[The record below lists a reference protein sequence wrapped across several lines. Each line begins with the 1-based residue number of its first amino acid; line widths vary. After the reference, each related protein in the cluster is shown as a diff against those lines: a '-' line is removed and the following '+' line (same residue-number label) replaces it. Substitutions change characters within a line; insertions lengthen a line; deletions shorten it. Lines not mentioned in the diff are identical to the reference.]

1 MAKQSN
7 RPTATNYQDYLLDYS
22 GVDLSR
28 YRGQVEESPEAA
40 VARAYN
46 ERHPDRPIRPEEIGQ
61 GGVLSD
67 MGHAV
72 AAGLNELAALPFWG
86 AQQVADRLQWD
97 GVARLAGDAKA
108 YFQESAEAKRKGYS
122 ADMKLAQEKEFITYD
137 KEKGYGLGTAWSDP
151 RAVLG
156 SVGESLPGMAAGMG
170 AGAVVAKGLMGL
182 GLSRGLAWGIGSA
195 AGEGGVSGGQ
205 NSMGAYDAVMAMP
218 EESLRRSPEY
228 VELLRSLRDP
238 AEARETLA
246 HDVALLVGGQT
257 AAATGSLAAGPGAMF
272 GRMLGGETGKT
283 LARSVLKMGTA
294 ESAEEAL
301 QSGAE
306 EYLSQRQIQRADP
319 TIEPMAGV
327 PNAMVEGALAGG
339 LMGGGMGIPG
349 HYRGRAQAAAQP
361 PAPEADGQ
369 ETGQATTEGDGAMP
383 DGAPVAEAA
392 ADGDPDRIVPD
403 AGRMERGEHVDL
415 LREDGGPLPAMDRTA
430 EAGPAPREESAG
442 EASPPVEGADSL
454 SERSDALVL
463 PPVPGGLTEA
473 VPVPEAG
480 GMPQEP
486 GRALPLSA
494 QMRTTDA
501 AQGVPPAD
509 REGQAGAGQAVVP
522 ERPAPLGPPQ
532 DMRPGERP
540 AGMRPAMPEAA
551 TPAMP
556 EVLPNIL
563 PQSGPEVGPGA
574 AVPPQAET
582 GLPATAPVAT
592 PAPSAE
598 ARPGPDVS
606 QLGRGELLHL
616 LPEEQRAAARRMTT
630 PRIRELVRQAA
641 QQPLP
646 AGESRILSAEE
657 VHHAQENGSGR
668 RQSAAGPG
676 MGQGDGGTGIHAAA
690 EYAGRQGREGDGT
703 GAAGHAA
710 EGDGRGRTLIKIPQR
725 DDEPA
730 RFALMEADEVQ
741 ASHLPESSF
750 QRNPRY
756 GLENERRYHDEP
768 ASRQKVLENAARLD
782 PAFLLESVDAAHGA
796 PIVDRQGNVLGGNG
810 RAMSIRQAYEK
821 FPDRAE
827 AYRAALR
834 SQAERLGIDPQLVG
848 ALRRP
853 VLVRRLERDHSREVR
868 QQLVSA
874 LNDSFTDRKESRA
887 AGKSR
892 GARLSVRTLDALA
905 SGLREADSL
914 RQYFDTPASAAVVE
928 MLVSDGVLQRTERN
942 AFIGP
947 DGLLNPDGKRLV
959 EEALRGRV
967 AGSYEALAAMPG
979 QILAKIDAAIP
990 HLLIAENVGGA
1001 WDITRHLRDA
1011 IDLLA
1016 EYRAAGAQ
1024 DAELFLARTDMLR
1037 EGKAPSER
1045 YSQAAQQL
1053 FRMAIG
1059 MKKAEFVGAFAR
1071 YAAHAKASP
1080 EAGGMPGATLPQ
1092 AKAAETFLG
1101 ILPKRDKAADKA
1113 VERTADAPV
1122 HGGNDTGQDTQE
1134 AEHVEQHPGGD
1145 LERHS
1150 GDGNAQDRVGEE
1162 ALPADGAGDGAGGRE
1177 GGGRAGKELAAG
1189 GGEGLSGHAAP
1200 AAGTGGPAAVDAQT
1214 SGARRG
1220 PAGSEQSGGSRGHGG
1235 HGLDVRRDGEA
1246 ATAGAAA
1253 RSDDGVTEEDAHLR
1267 AIRRALPGLY
1277 PGQQEDV
1284 AFAERRFGAG
1294 QGVLFTNGTGTGKTG
1309 LGLGIIKR
1317 LVAAGRENIL
1327 IAVPADK
1334 IGTDWG
1340 QLGERLGVET
1350 SKLADTRDAG
1360 KGVTI
1365 TTHANM
1371 AQNDAL
1377 FSREWDLI
1385 VIDEAHKLS
1394 SGKNGDS
1401 TALLERLRGLAL
1413 HPRGVRVRAERTG
1426 RGVELM
1432 RELSRL
1438 RERRSAEKRL
1448 SREEEAREEELSRQ
1462 FREWQEEVA
1471 RTVAEARRGNRADL
1485 AHDGSGMPGV
1495 LLLSA
1500 TPFAYEK
1507 SVDYAEG
1514 LLFDYPQRERKG
1526 YNDPDGHGAFMMEH
1540 FGYRMRYGK
1549 LTQPEADVDSALMQ
1563 RQFNSWLKR
1572 QGALSSRNLDTPF
1585 DYDRRF
1591 VLTENAIGQKIDEG
1605 LAFLRDNRDRYEELH
1620 EHLNSAFDHLAR
1632 RYLLEAIKARDAVGL
1647 IREHRRLGRKV
1658 VVFHQFNKGGGF
1670 HPFDVG
1676 GISPA
1681 MGEKLHAQAR
1691 DFAAERPD
1699 LVDLPLKDLASPVE
1713 TLKQAFPDARVFSGL
1728 VSRKDREAAVREFQR
1743 DDGGAD
1749 IIIVQADAGEAGLS
1763 LHDTTG
1769 KHQRVLINLGLPT
1782 KPVTAIQQEGRI
1794 FRAGQKSNALF
1805 RYLNT
1810 GTNWERAAF
1819 AQTIAQRASA
1829 AENLAMGEEARG
1841 LKEAFI
1847 QAFEDSGP
1855 ADVGGE
1861 GEGTGG
1867 KARDRAL
1874 QTAVSEFDRAKSLY
1888 FAQQKKT
1895 ARTRSR
1901 EGEDYFATPEPLGQK
1916 MVEWARI
1923 EPGSDVLEPSAGHG
1937 AIARWFPESARRTVV
1952 EPSAELASRL
1962 MLATDARVRQHT
1974 FEKLDLVNKY
1984 DSIVMNPPFGTAG
1997 KTAMAHLEKAFRHLR
2012 AGGRLVAVVPDGPSM
2027 DKRLA
2032 AFLAP
2037 DEKAQL
2043 VPVLRRE
2050 IGLPAVTFTR
2060 AGTQVR
2066 CKVLVI
2072 DAARRGDLARRTP
2085 PAADAVSLEAGTV
2098 GELFD
2103 RLEDISAPARLGKEG
2118 RDETR
2123 PLASLGT
2130 PERRPDSTP
2139 VKVVEVEPGSVPEF
2153 KKARELAAWLKA
2165 YFAGR
2170 REETI
2175 LSTGK
2180 RVRFGN
2186 GNLEASLKRG
2196 REGAH
2201 NQAYA
2206 ALHDLVRQ
2214 AEYDSFEGR
2223 DARHPHLGGQEVYY
2237 SALRIGDKLYAVK
2250 MKFDIPSDKE
2260 SSYRKDILK
2269 EKDIEEL
2276 RYKDHSLRE
2285 MEIAPV
2291 LYREPA
2297 RNTTGFTQTTGAIDA
2312 VSLGVLRDAV
2322 KPTRLEEGAL
2332 SSVQAAG
2339 RHLPPPRDVFRSP
2352 GEEAIR
2358 KAVEALN
2365 QRAVHAADVR
2375 VVEDMRDLP
2384 AGLREAFAA
2393 QTGRVEGMYDPV
2405 TDTVWLV
2412 AGNLESVERAVEV
2425 WAHENLVHHGLR
2437 AVFTPQQR
2445 RVLLN
2450 QLWQATGGM
2459 GNDMV
2464 RTIARRYGKDPRGNE
2479 ADRLLVMEE
2488 VLARL
2493 AERRAR
2499 GLLTEQETGWWR
2511 KVVQA
2516 VLRAWKK
2523 LVQSV
2528 SGREGRMDAAR
2539 MERLLD
2545 ALQGHVMDGRS
2556 ARTAEMLEEDGP
2568 LASLPAVKR
2577 EKAHAAWEQ
2586 VRKDTEAWERQVE
2599 EVAAG
2604 RGDRFKALRVGATPD
2619 VLVRLGARQLPMQM
2633 EQRNLKKILSKHS
2646 IPLETLR
2653 DLPAQLASPLM
2664 VFKSATM
2671 ADAYVV
2677 LTEME
2682 RDGENLV
2689 AAVHFDV
2696 TAGRIH
2702 VNDVASI
2709 HDRSVDRDGK
2719 KIPGWVWIRNQI
2731 EKGNL
2736 RYYDTTR
2743 SPRWFRE
2750 RAGLQLS
2757 SVVNHGGYRGI
2768 RILTDKDVVKP
2779 VQPPLPSLAD
2789 KEKSLAWARTNR
2801 LQLPQV
2807 RRLPARLS
2815 VKKILDETDVVKPIA
2830 PEADGPLASLSEEV
2844 ASGVRVLRGI
2854 MGRGVSEDVADILA
2868 NREMGRLV
2876 PSQDMG
2882 LLERL
2887 FKLPHWVAKEHAGFA
2902 AVYERQLKRVEER
2915 SAALKQAL
2923 ETLPLLF
2930 DPDAGKRLRGKELEE
2945 LAALIWKWD
2954 GKPIPALKG
2963 VDKFLVREK
2972 LPNGRAL
2979 LRTNPAYR
2987 ERFREWLR
2995 DEPGAERVKQGFLQV
3010 RDALDE
3016 AFVRAYN
3023 RMAGMADL
3031 AETDLELYRTEFGS
3045 LHNYFPHQRRGRY
3058 YVAASRD
3065 GETVFRKHFD
3075 VPPGSSVREEWA
3087 RIVAAH
3093 RKEHPG
3099 AHWAP
3104 PREAEKLPDDI
3115 LGAPIDPQAMEQI
3128 IMAAARRLGGD
3139 AKQTAQVRETLLAG
3153 VADILKARGFGAHG
3167 IRRQHIPGFET
3178 EDIKGVLHAYLAG
3191 LNGWLTKMDAAA
3203 DFAQALGRIDAVK
3216 TPRLWEYASQYS
3228 KDMLRNSDRI
3238 DRITGN
3244 IKTVAFAWYLGGN
3257 IKTAV
3262 VNLTQNLIV
3271 GIPRLERYVTGG
3283 GGYWLKSAAD
3293 TIGLRYS
3300 GKGLR
3305 GARGLSPEEA
3315 DMLQELYGN
3324 NVITDAY
3331 MDEIRGQIASSPSLR
3346 LWERFVRLLGKPMS
3360 MVEVFNRASLALAA
3374 YRAARRGAFKAGAAA
3389 ELGLAPGRKMT
3400 HEQARDFAAMLVR
3413 DTHFEYGRGNQPEFL
3428 RSNTAG
3434 RLLSPLFTFRSFGAN
3449 ILNLWWLALRHEGR
3463 EGRAF
3468 VARSLAATVALG
3480 GLTAFPFYA
3489 TLSALCTAASGD
3501 DEDWTTKIRQAL
3513 PQDDLLRDVVC
3524 YGLPAVAGVNIGG
3537 SLRMETPFTEGMR
3550 RGGTFKEAMTESL
3563 GALLGIPYDL
3573 AVNKPSRALEAH
3585 RFGEDAKAVE
3595 ALVPTFM
3602 ANLMQAWRLA
3612 TEGQTTLR
3620 GRPLNRPGQPGARR
3634 LTPAEAVGKALG
3646 FQPTSSAKSFAAY
3659 AADKLR
3665 TQVRSDRIDIFV
3677 NQALDDLDS
3686 KGRPY
3691 MMRELRKRLT
3701 AWNAEME
3708 AAGRTD
3714 RKIQP
3719 KDVLRR
3725 VASRRRQNRPTPMQ
3739 REKGAAQLALWGV

>member
-1 MAKQSN
+1 
-7 RPTATNYQDYLLDYS
+7 
-22 GVDLSR
+22 
-28 YRGQVEESPEAA
+28 
-40 VARAYN
+40 
-46 ERHPDRPIRPEEIGQ
+46 
-61 GGVLSD
+61 
-67 MGHAV
+67 
-72 AAGLNELAALPFWG
+72 
-86 AQQVADRLQWD
+86 
-97 GVARLAGDAKA
+97 
-108 YFQESAEAKRKGYS
+108 
-122 ADMKLAQEKEFITYD
+122 
-137 KEKGYGLGTAWSDP
+137 
-151 RAVLG
+151 
-156 SVGESLPGMAAGMG
+156 
-170 AGAVVAKGLMGL
+170 
-182 GLSRGLAWGIGSA
+182 
-195 AGEGGVSGGQ
+195 
-205 NSMGAYDAVMAMP
+205 MP
-218 EESLRRSPEY
+218 E
-228 VELLRSLRDP
+228 
-238 AEARETLA
+238 
-246 HDVALLVGGQT
+246 
-257 AAATGSLAAGPGAMF
+257 
-272 GRMLGGETGKT
+272 
-283 LARSVLKMGTA
+283 
-294 ESAEEAL
+294 
-301 QSGAE
+301 
-306 EYLSQRQIQRADP
+306 
-319 TIEPMAGV
+319 
-327 PNAMVEGALAGG
+327 
-339 LMGGGMGIPG
+339 
-349 HYRGRAQAAAQP
+349 
-361 PAPEADGQ
+361 
-369 ETGQATTEGDGAMP
+369 
-383 DGAPVAEAA
+383 
-392 ADGDPDRIVPD
+392 
-403 AGRMERGEHVDL
+403 
-415 LREDGGPLPAMDRTA
+415 
-430 EAGPAPREESAG
+430 
-442 EASPPVEGADSL
+442 
-454 SERSDALVL
+454 
-463 PPVPGGLTEA
+463 
-473 VPVPEAG
+473 
-480 GMPQEP
+480 EP

-494 QMRTTDA
+494 RMRTTDA
-501 AQGVPPAD
+501 AQGVPPVD
-509 REGQAGAGQAVVP
+509 RAGQAGAGQAGTGQAVVP
-522 ERPAPLGPPQ
+522 ERPAPLVPPP
-532 DMRPGERP
+532 DMRPGELS
-540 AGMRPAMPEAA
+540 AGMRPSMPEDAA

-563 PQSGPEVGPGA
+563 PQAGPDAMPQSGLEVEPGT
-574 AVPPQAET
+574 AVPPQAEAE
-582 GLPATAPVAT
+582 LPATAPVAT

-598 ARPGPDVS
+598 AQPGPDVS
-606 QLGRGELLHL
+606 QLGRGELLRL

-641 QQPLP
+641 AEKAAAVTPEASPLAPQAVESAVPQGQAQAQPDDPFGQRSAERPETAFDSEQPIPLP
-646 AGESRILSAEE
+646 HVDGETSPKAGREAHLAQAAGAMNGLRTTAVHAHADERYLPSSDSGVSGKNVSAPTAEVNAAEAGAALSA
-657 VHHAQENGSGR
+657 AQPGPVGRHMADRSGEAR
-668 RQSAAGPG
+668 EGHDGLTRIVAHVPAGVIRKDEHRSA
-676 MGQGDGGTGIHAAA
+676 IAAA
-690 EYAGRQGREGDGT
+690 KDWLREHVSGPVQTRIGIVEVDANAVQDSLSHSIYQNKLDAVQAIVPVLEQGEYLGTLPDKDGKPIENHYFAGKVRIGERESIVFVRT
-703 GAAGHAA
+703 RKA
-710 EGDGRGRTLIKIPQR
+710 EGMPNRFYVHEVFTQEEIEKSEGIRGVTS
-725 DDEPA
+725 D
-730 RFALMEADEVQ
+730 ADR
-741 ASHLPESSF
+741 PFRNSSDF
-750 QRNPRY
+750 Y
-756 GLENERRYHDEP
+756 RR
-768 ASRQKVLENAARLD
+768 
-782 PAFLLESVDAAHGA
+782 
-796 PIVDRQGNVLGGNG
+796 I
-810 RAMSIRQAYEK
+810 
-821 FPDRAE
+821 
-827 AYRAALR
+827 
-834 SQAERLGIDPQLVG
+834 
-848 ALRRP
+848 
-853 VLVRRLERDHSREVR
+853 
-868 QQLVSA
+868 
-874 LNDSFTDRKESRA
+874 
-887 AGKSR
+887 
-892 GARLSVRTLDALA
+892 
-905 SGLREADSL
+905 
-914 RQYFDTPASAAVVE
+914 
-928 MLVSDGVLQRTERN
+928 
-942 AFIGP
+942 
-947 DGLLNPDGKRLV
+947 
-959 EEALRGRV
+959 
-967 AGSYEALAAMPG
+967 
-979 QILAKIDAAIP
+979 
-990 HLLIAENVGGA
+990 
-1001 WDITRHLRDA
+1001 
-1011 IDLLA
+1011 LA
-1016 EYRAAGAQ
+1016 EYLKVKLAGGKDMTAARKTSPA
-1024 DAELFLARTDMLR
+1024 DA
-1037 EGKAPSER
+1037 GHGP
-1045 YSQAAQQL
+1045 
-1053 FRMAIG
+1053 
-1059 MKKAEFVGAFAR
+1059 V
-1071 YAAHAKASP
+1071 P
-1080 EAGGMPGATLPQ
+1080 EARPDG
-1092 AKAAETFLG
+1092 
-1101 ILPKRDKAADKA
+1101 
-1113 VERTADAPV
+1113 
-1122 HGGNDTGQDTQE
+1122 
-1134 AEHVEQHPGGD
+1134 
-1145 LERHS
+1145 ERHL
-1150 GDGNAQDRVGEE
+1150 
-1162 ALPADGAGDGAGGRE
+1162 LPP
-1177 GGGRAGKELAAG
+1177 
-1189 GGEGLSGHAAP
+1189 HAE
-1200 AAGTGGPAAVDAQT
+1200 
-1214 SGARRG
+1214 S
-1220 PAGSEQSGGSRGHGG
+1220 
-1235 HGLDVRRDGEA
+1235 
-1246 ATAGAAA
+1246 
-1253 RSDDGVTEEDAHLR
+1253 
-1267 AIRRALPGLY
+1267 
-1277 PGQQEDV
+1277 
-1284 AFAERRFGAG
+1284 
-1294 QGVLFTNGTGTGKTG
+1294 
-1309 LGLGIIKR
+1309 
-1317 LVAAGRENIL
+1317 
-1327 IAVPADK
+1327 
-1334 IGTDWG
+1334 
-1340 QLGERLGVET
+1340 
-1350 SKLADTRDAG
+1350 AG
-1360 KGVTI
+1360 KGV
-1365 TTHANM
+1365 A
-1371 AQNDAL
+1371 
-1377 FSREWDLI
+1377 
-1385 VIDEAHKLS
+1385 VPAH
-1394 SGKNGDS
+1394 
-1401 TALLERLRGLAL
+1401 
-1413 HPRGVRVRAERTG
+1413 
-1426 RGVELM
+1426 
-1432 RELSRL
+1432 
-1438 RERRSAEKRL
+1438 
-1448 SREEEAREEELSRQ
+1448 
-1462 FREWQEEVA
+1462 EV
-1471 RTVAEARRGNRADL
+1471 
-1485 AHDGSGMPGV
+1485 
-1495 LLLSA
+1495 SA
-1500 TPFAYEK
+1500 T
-1507 SVDYAEG
+1507 
-1514 LLFDYPQRERKG
+1514 
-1526 YNDPDGHGAFMMEH
+1526 
-1540 FGYRMRYGK
+1540 
-1549 LTQPEADVDSALMQ
+1549 
-1563 RQFNSWLKR
+1563 
-1572 QGALSSRNLDTPF
+1572 
-1585 DYDRRF
+1585 
-1591 VLTENAIGQKIDEG
+1591 
-1605 LAFLRDNRDRYEELH
+1605 
-1620 EHLNSAFDHLAR
+1620 
-1632 RYLLEAIKARDAVGL
+1632 
-1647 IREHRRLGRKV
+1647 
-1658 VVFHQFNKGGGF
+1658 
-1670 HPFDVG
+1670 
-1676 GISPA
+1676 
-1681 MGEKLHAQAR
+1681 GEKAPSGQ
-1691 DFAAERPD
+1691 RP
-1699 LVDLPLKDLASPVE
+1699 
-1713 TLKQAFPDARVFSGL
+1713 
-1728 VSRKDREAAVREFQR
+1728 
-1743 DDGGAD
+1743 
-1749 IIIVQADAGEAGLS
+1749 
-1763 LHDTTG
+1763 
-1769 KHQRVLINLGLPT
+1769 
-1782 KPVTAIQQEGRI
+1782 GRT
-1794 FRAGQKSNALF
+1794 S
-1805 RYLNT
+1805 
-1810 GTNWERAAF
+1810 
-1819 AQTIAQRASA
+1819 
-1829 AENLAMGEEARG
+1829 
-1841 LKEAFI
+1841 
-1847 QAFEDSGP
+1847 
-1855 ADVGGE
+1855 GE
-1861 GEGTGG
+1861 GVPQDGYDD
-1867 KARDRAL
+1867 AYA
-1874 QTAVSEFDRAKSLY
+1874 A
-1888 FAQQKKT
+1888 
-1895 ARTRSR
+1895 R
-1901 EGEDYFATPEPLGQK
+1901 EGEAQNAAGPHEGRRRREGSLPEREIAPILYRG
-1916 MVEWARI
+1916 MV
-1923 EPGSDVLEPSAGHG
+1923 PKNGVPTQTTG
-1937 AIARWFPESARRTVV
+1937 AIDADSLGVLKDTVK
-1952 EPSAELASRL
+1952 PS
-1962 MLATDARVRQHT
+1962 Q
-1974 FEKLDLVNKY
+1974 
-1984 DSIVMNPPFGTAG
+1984 
-1997 KTAMAHLEKAFRHLR
+1997 LEE
-2012 AGGRLVAVVPDGPSM
+2012 D
-2027 DKRLA
+2027 
-2032 AFLAP
+2032 
-2037 DEKAQL
+2037 
-2043 VPVLRRE
+2043 RE
-2050 IGLPAVTFTR
+2050 
-2060 AGTQVR
+2060 
-2066 CKVLVI
+2066 
-2072 DAARRGDLARRTP
+2072 
-2085 PAADAVSLEAGTV
+2085 
-2098 GELFD
+2098 
-2103 RLEDISAPARLGKEG
+2103 
-2118 RDETR
+2118 ETR

-2196 REGAH
+2196 RESAH
-2201 NQAYA
+2201 NQAYG

-2214 AEYDSFEGR
+2214 AEYDSFEGS

-2250 MKFDIPSDKE
+2250 FKMDVPSEQEIKVRKAWRGE
-2260 SSYRKDILK
+2260 SAPED
-2269 EKDIEEL
+2269 L

-2285 MEIAPV
+2285 IEIAPV
-2291 LYREPA
+2291 LYRGVVPK
-2297 RNTTGFTQTTGAIDA
+2297 NGVPTQTTGAITSI
-2312 VSLGVLRDAV
+2312 SLGVLRDAV

-2339 RHLPPPRDVFRSP
+2339 RHLPPPREVFRSP
-2352 GEEAIR
+2352 GAEAIR

-2375 VVEDMRDLP
+2375 VAEDMRDLP

-2393 QTGRVEGMYDPV
+2393 QTGRVEGMYDPA

-2464 RTIARRYGKDPRGNE
+2464 RAIARRYGKDPRGNE

-2493 AERRAR
+2493 AERRAQ

-2568 LASLPAVKR
+2568 LASLPAAER

-2586 VRKDTEAWERQVE
+2586 VRKDTEAWERLVDAFVDATQTRKLLTVC
-2599 EVAAG
+2599 
-2604 RGDRFKALRVGATPD
+2604 RTPD
-2619 VLVRLGARQLPMQM
+2619 VLRKLGAPDLPMSM
-2633 EQRNLKKILSKHS
+2633 TARNLEKILSDKPDHQL
-2646 IPLETLR
+2646 PRELVKQ
-2653 DLPAQLASPLM
+2653 LPAALAEPVM
-2664 VFKSATM
+2664 VFESAT
-2671 ADAYVV
+2671 AAESFVV
-2677 LTEME
+2677 LTELKHEGCSVM
-2682 RDGENLV
+2682 V
-2689 AAVHFDV
+2689 AVHLDTERQRV
-2696 TAGRIH
+2696 R
-2702 VNDVASI
+2702 VNDIASAYRRGNEAWYI
-2709 HDRSVDRDGK
+2709 RQIEEGRLLYQDKKKSLVWARTNRLQLPQVRRLPARLSVK
-2719 KIPGWVWIRNQI
+2719 KILD
-2731 EKGNL
+2731 E
-2736 RYYDTTR
+2736 T
-2743 SPRWFRE
+2743 
-2750 RAGLQLS
+2750 
-2757 SVVNHGGYRGI
+2757 
-2768 RILTDKDVVKP
+2768 DVVKP

-2801 LQLPQV
+2801 LQLPRV

-2815 VKKILDETDVVKPIA
+2815 GNKILDETDVVKPIA

-2868 NREMGRLV
+2868 NKEMGRLV

-2954 GKPIPALKG
+2954 GKPIPALKD

-3058 YVAASRD
+3058 YVAAFRD

-3283 GGYWLKSAAD
+3283 GSYWLKSAAD

-3305 GARGLSPEEA
+3305 GARDLSPEEA

-3489 TLSALCTAASGD
+3489 TLSALCTAAAGD

-3513 PQDDLLRDVVC
+3513 PEDDLLRDVVC

-3573 AVNKPSRALEAH
+3573 AVNKPSKALEAH

-3620 GRPLNRPGQPGARR
+3620 GRPFNRPGQPGARR

-3646 FQPTSSAKSFAAY
+3646 FQPTSSAKSFEAY

-3708 AAGRTD
+3708 AAGRAD

>member
-1 MAKQSN
+1 
-7 RPTATNYQDYLLDYS
+7 
-22 GVDLSR
+22 
-28 YRGQVEESPEAA
+28 
-40 VARAYN
+40 
-46 ERHPDRPIRPEEIGQ
+46 
-61 GGVLSD
+61 
-67 MGHAV
+67 
-72 AAGLNELAALPFWG
+72 
-86 AQQVADRLQWD
+86 
-97 GVARLAGDAKA
+97 
-108 YFQESAEAKRKGYS
+108 
-122 ADMKLAQEKEFITYD
+122 
-137 KEKGYGLGTAWSDP
+137 
-151 RAVLG
+151 
-156 SVGESLPGMAAGMG
+156 
-170 AGAVVAKGLMGL
+170 
-182 GLSRGLAWGIGSA
+182 
-195 AGEGGVSGGQ
+195 
-205 NSMGAYDAVMAMP
+205 
-218 EESLRRSPEY
+218 
-228 VELLRSLRDP
+228 
-238 AEARETLA
+238 
-246 HDVALLVGGQT
+246 
-257 AAATGSLAAGPGAMF
+257 
-272 GRMLGGETGKT
+272 
-283 LARSVLKMGTA
+283 
-294 ESAEEAL
+294 
-301 QSGAE
+301 
-306 EYLSQRQIQRADP
+306 
-319 TIEPMAGV
+319 
-327 PNAMVEGALAGG
+327 
-339 LMGGGMGIPG
+339 
-349 HYRGRAQAAAQP
+349 
-361 PAPEADGQ
+361 
-369 ETGQATTEGDGAMP
+369 
-383 DGAPVAEAA
+383 
-392 ADGDPDRIVPD
+392 
-403 AGRMERGEHVDL
+403 
-415 LREDGGPLPAMDRTA
+415 
-430 EAGPAPREESAG
+430 
-442 EASPPVEGADSL
+442 
-454 SERSDALVL
+454 
-463 PPVPGGLTEA
+463 
-473 VPVPEAG
+473 
-480 GMPQEP
+480 
-486 GRALPLSA
+486 
-494 QMRTTDA
+494 
-501 AQGVPPAD
+501 
-509 REGQAGAGQAVVP
+509 
-522 ERPAPLGPPQ
+522 
-532 DMRPGERP
+532 
-540 AGMRPAMPEAA
+540 
-551 TPAMP
+551 
-556 EVLPNIL
+556 
-563 PQSGPEVGPGA
+563 
-574 AVPPQAET
+574 
-582 GLPATAPVAT
+582 
-592 PAPSAE
+592 
-598 ARPGPDVS
+598 
-606 QLGRGELLHL
+606 
-616 LPEEQRAAARRMTT
+616 
-630 PRIRELVRQAA
+630 
-641 QQPLP
+641 
-646 AGESRILSAEE
+646 
-657 VHHAQENGSGR
+657 
-668 RQSAAGPG
+668 
-676 MGQGDGGTGIHAAA
+676 
-690 EYAGRQGREGDGT
+690 
-703 GAAGHAA
+703 
-710 EGDGRGRTLIKIPQR
+710 
-725 DDEPA
+725 
-730 RFALMEADEVQ
+730 MEADEVQ
-741 ASHLPESSF
+741 ASHLPEFSF

-848 ALRRP
+848 TMRRP

-874 LNDSFTDRKESRA
+874 LNDGFTDRKESRA

-1101 ILPKRDKAADKA
+1101 ILPKRDKAAD
-1113 VERTADAPV
+1113 APV

-1150 GDGNAQDRVGEE
+1150 GDGNAQDSVGEE

-1246 ATAGAAA
+1246 ATAGTAA

-1267 AIRRALPGLY
+1267 AVRRALPGLY

-1284 AFAERRFGAG
+1284 AFAERRFHAG

-1317 LVAAGRENIL
+1317 LVAAGRKNIL

-1350 SKLADTRDAG
+1350 SKLVDTRDAG

-1394 SGKNGDS
+1394 SGKSGDS

-1432 RELSRL
+1432 RELALL

-1448 SREEEAREEELSRQ
+1448 SQKEEAREEELSRQ

-1471 RTVAEARRGNRADL
+1471 RSVAEARRGNRADL
-1485 AHDGSGMPGV
+1485 AHDGSGVPGV

-1514 LLFDYPQRERKG
+1514 FLFDYPQRERKG
-1526 YNDPDGHGAFMMEH
+1526 YNAPDGQGAFMMEH

-1549 LTQPEADVDSALMQ
+1549 LTQPEAEVDSALMQ

-1605 LAFLRDNRDRYEELH
+1605 LAFLRDNRDRYEELY

-1632 RYLLEAIKARDAVGL
+1632 RYLLEAIKAREAVGL

-1699 LVDLPLKDLASPVE
+1699 LVNLPLKDLASPVE

-1728 VSRKDREAAVREFQR
+1728 VSRKDREAAVRDFQR

-1794 FRAGQKSNALF
+1794 FRAGQKSNAIF

-1888 FAQQKKT
+1888 FSQQKKT

-1962 MLATDARVRQHT
+1962 MLATDAKVRQHT

-2032 AFLAP
+2032 AFFAP

-2098 GELFD
+2098 RELFD
-2103 RLEDISAPARLGKEG
+2103 RLEDISAPARLGKED

-2196 REGAH
+2196 RESAH
-2201 NQAYA
+2201 NQAYG

-2214 AEYDSFEGR
+2214 AEYDSFEGS

-2237 SALRIGDKLYAVK
+2237 AALRIGDKLYSVRFK
-2250 MKFDIPSDKE
+2250 MDVPSEQELTIRKKWQGE
-2260 SSYRKDILK
+2260 SDP
-2269 EKDIEEL
+2269 EDL
-2276 RYKDHSLRE
+2276 RYKDHALRE
-2285 MEIAPV
+2285 IEIAPI
-2291 LYREPA
+2291 LYRGMVPK
-2297 RNTTGFTQTTGAIDA
+2297 NGVPTQATGAITSI
-2312 VSLGVLRDAV
+2312 SLGVLRDAV
-2322 KPTRLEEGAL
+2322 KPTRLEEGVL

-2339 RHLPPPRDVFRSP
+2339 GHLPPPREVFRSP
-2352 GEEAIR
+2352 GAEAIR

-2393 QTGRVEGMYDPV
+2393 QTGRVEGMYDPA

-2459 GNDMV
+2459 GNDMA
-2464 RTIARRYGKDPRGNE
+2464 RAIARRYGKDPRGNE

-2493 AERRAR
+2493 AERRAQ

-2556 ARTAEMLEEDGP
+2556 ARTTEMLEEDGP
-2568 LASLPAVKR
+2568 LASLPAAER

-2586 VRKDTEAWERQVE
+2586 VRKDTEAWERQVDAFQPE
-2599 EVAAG
+2599 NQPRG
-2604 RGDRFKALRVGATPD
+2604 RQPKLMTVCNTPD
-2619 VLVRLGARQLPMQM
+2619 VLQKLGAPDLPMTMSADNLAKVLSDKQDHQLPRELVKQ
-2633 EQRNLKKILSKHS
+2633 
-2646 IPLETLR
+2646 
-2653 DLPAQLASPLM
+2653 LPAALAEPVM
-2664 VFKSATM
+2664 VFESAT
-2671 ADAYVV
+2671 AAESFVV
-2677 LTEME
+2677 LTELKHEGRSVM
-2682 RDGENLV
+2682 V
-2689 AAVHFDV
+2689 AVHLD
-2696 TAGRIH
+2696 TERQNIR
-2702 VNDVASI
+2702 VNDIASAYRRGNEAWYI
-2709 HDRSVDRDGK
+2709 RQMEEGRLLYQDK
-2719 KIPGWVWIRNQI
+2719 K
-2731 EKGNL
+2731 
-2736 RYYDTTR
+2736 
-2743 SPRWFRE
+2743 
-2750 RAGLQLS
+2750 
-2757 SVVNHGGYRGI
+2757 
-2768 RILTDKDVVKP
+2768 
-2779 VQPPLPSLAD
+2779 
-2789 KEKSLAWARTNR
+2789 KSLAWARTNR
-2801 LQLPQV
+2801 LQLPRV
-2807 RRLPARLS
+2807 RKLPARLS
-2815 VKKILDETDVVKPIA
+2815 ENKILDETDVVKPIA

-2868 NREMGRLV
+2868 NKEMGRLV

-2887 FKLPHWVAKEHAGFA
+2887 FKLPHWVAKDHAGFA

-2930 DPDAGKRLRGKELEE
+2930 DPDAGKRLRDKELEE

-2954 GKPIPALKG
+2954 GKPIPALKN

-2995 DEPGAERVKQGFLQV
+2995 AEPGAERVKQGFLQV

-3031 AETDLELYRTEFGS
+3031 AETDLELYRTAFGS

-3058 YVAASRD
+3058 YVAAFRD

-3573 AVNKPSRALEAH
+3573 AVNKPSKALEAH

-3634 LTPAEAVGKALG
+3634 LTPAEAVSKALG
-3646 FQPTSSAKSFAAY
+3646 FQPTSSAKSFEAY

-3677 NQALDDLDS
+3677 NLALDDLDS

-3708 AAGRTD
+3708 AAGRAD

>member
-1 MAKQSN
+1 MAKQNN

-28 YRGQVEESPEAA
+28 YRGQVEESPEAQTA
-40 VARAYN
+40 QPEAGTWDKVRHTAAAIGEGLTMLPGGFVDTVRDAWRGGDIDVTDAEAQREREERAREQAAYVEKYRGKAFDGVADAMVSMPYSLATM
-46 ERHPDRPIRPEEIGQ
+46 GASLG
-61 GGVLSD
+61 GGVLGS
-67 MGHAV
+67 
-72 AAGLNELAALPFWG
+72 
-86 AQQVADRLQWD
+86 
-97 GVARLAGDAKA
+97 
-108 YFQESAEAKRKGYS
+108 
-122 ADMKLAQEKEFITYD
+122 
-137 KEKGYGLGTAWSDP
+137 LGGP
-151 RAVLG
+151 V
-156 SVGESLPGMAAGMG
+156 
-170 AGAVVAKGLMGL
+170 
-182 GLSRGLAWGIGSA
+182 GSA
-195 AGEGGVSGGQ
+195 AGGLAASGTVAYRASKQNFMETMLGETTKLLGRRPTQEEWDAIAREFDDEATQYGLWEAGPEALSNLFMGKLLGPLGKRFFSGGIGATAKRAAGLYGEEFATETITQ
-205 NSMGAYDAVMAMP
+205 MGQGSIEAD
-218 EESLRRSPEY
+218 LG
-228 VELLRSLRDP
+228 LRDSAPGVLQALGEIAP
-238 AEARETLA
+238 ATFWQTTLMA
-246 HDVALLVGGQT
+246 GGKKGLD
-257 AAATGSLAAGPGAMF
+257 A
-272 GRMLGGETGKT
+272 
-283 LARSVLKMGTA
+283 LARRRAAQRDERQTETDVVAG
-294 ESAEEAL
+294 EE
-301 QSGAE
+301 QGPS
-306 EYLSQRQIQRADP
+306 
-319 TIEPMAGV
+319 
-327 PNAMVEGALAGG
+327 
-339 LMGGGMGIPG
+339 
-349 HYRGRAQAAAQP
+349 AAAQP
-361 PAPEADGQ
+361 PAPETDGRTAGPETAQ
-369 ETGQATTEGDGAMP
+369 EDGGMP

-392 ADGDPDRIVPD
+392 ADGVPDRIAPE

-415 LREDGGPLPAMDRTA
+415 LREDGGPLPATDRA
-430 EAGPAPREESAG
+430 GQAGPAAREESAG

-454 SERSDALVL
+454 PERADAPVL

-473 VPVPEAG
+473 VPVPEAEG
-480 GMPQEP
+480 TPQEP
-486 GRALPLSA
+486 GRALPLPA
-494 QMRTTDA
+494 RMRTTDA

-598 ARPGPDVS
+598 ARPGPEVS
-606 QLGRGELLHL
+606 QLGRGELLRL

-676 MGQGDGGTGIHAAA
+676 MGQGDGGTGIHAVA

-741 ASHLPESSF
+741 ASHLPEFSF

-848 ALRRP
+848 TLRRP

-874 LNDSFTDRKESRA
+874 LNDGFTDRRESRA

-1101 ILPKRDKAADKA
+1101 ILPKRDKAAD
-1113 VERTADAPV
+1113 VPRYD
-1122 HGGNDTGQDTQE
+1122 GNDTGRDTQE
-1134 AEHVEQHPGGD
+1134 AGHV
-1145 LERHS
+1145 
-1150 GDGNAQDRVGEE
+1150 
-1162 ALPADGAGDGAGGRE
+1162 
-1177 GGGRAGKELAAG
+1177 
-1189 GGEGLSGHAAP
+1189 
-1200 AAGTGGPAAVDAQT
+1200 
-1214 SGARRG
+1214 
-1220 PAGSEQSGGSRGHGG
+1220 
-1235 HGLDVRRDGEA
+1235 
-1246 ATAGAAA
+1246 
-1253 RSDDGVTEEDAHLR
+1253 
-1267 AIRRALPGLY
+1267 
-1277 PGQQEDV
+1277 
-1284 AFAERRFGAG
+1284 
-1294 QGVLFTNGTGTGKTG
+1294 
-1309 LGLGIIKR
+1309 
-1317 LVAAGRENIL
+1317 
-1327 IAVPADK
+1327 
-1334 IGTDWG
+1334 
-1340 QLGERLGVET
+1340 
-1350 SKLADTRDAG
+1350 
-1360 KGVTI
+1360 
-1365 TTHANM
+1365 
-1371 AQNDAL
+1371 
-1377 FSREWDLI
+1377 
-1385 VIDEAHKLS
+1385 
-1394 SGKNGDS
+1394 
-1401 TALLERLRGLAL
+1401 
-1413 HPRGVRVRAERTG
+1413 
-1426 RGVELM
+1426 
-1432 RELSRL
+1432 
-1438 RERRSAEKRL
+1438 ERRS
-1448 SREEEAREEELSRQ
+1448 
-1462 FREWQEEVA
+1462 
-1471 RTVAEARRGNRADL
+1471 
-1485 AHDGSGMPGV
+1485 
-1495 LLLSA
+1495 
-1500 TPFAYEK
+1500 
-1507 SVDYAEG
+1507 
-1514 LLFDYPQRERKG
+1514 
-1526 YNDPDGHGAFMMEH
+1526 
-1540 FGYRMRYGK
+1540 
-1549 LTQPEADVDSALMQ
+1549 
-1563 RQFNSWLKR
+1563 
-1572 QGALSSRNLDTPF
+1572 
-1585 DYDRRF
+1585 
-1591 VLTENAIGQKIDEG
+1591 
-1605 LAFLRDNRDRYEELH
+1605 
-1620 EHLNSAFDHLAR
+1620 
-1632 RYLLEAIKARDAVGL
+1632 
-1647 IREHRRLGRKV
+1647 
-1658 VVFHQFNKGGGF
+1658 
-1670 HPFDVG
+1670 
-1676 GISPA
+1676 
-1681 MGEKLHAQAR
+1681 GE
-1691 DFAAERPD
+1691 
-1699 LVDLPLKDLASPVE
+1699 
-1713 TLKQAFPDARVFSGL
+1713 
-1728 VSRKDREAAVREFQR
+1728 
-1743 DDGGAD
+1743 
-1749 IIIVQADAGEAGLS
+1749 
-1763 LHDTTG
+1763 
-1769 KHQRVLINLGLPT
+1769 
-1782 KPVTAIQQEGRI
+1782 
-1794 FRAGQKSNALF
+1794 
-1805 RYLNT
+1805 
-1810 GTNWERAAF
+1810 
-1819 AQTIAQRASA
+1819 
-1829 AENLAMGEEARG
+1829 M
-1841 LKEAFI
+1841 
-1847 QAFEDSGP
+1847 
-1855 ADVGGE
+1855 
-1861 GEGTGG
+1861 
-1867 KARDRAL
+1867 
-1874 QTAVSEFDRAKSLY
+1874 
-1888 FAQQKKT
+1888 
-1895 ARTRSR
+1895 
-1901 EGEDYFATPEPLGQK
+1901 
-1916 MVEWARI
+1916 
-1923 EPGSDVLEPSAGHG
+1923 
-1937 AIARWFPESARRTVV
+1937 
-1952 EPSAELASRL
+1952 
-1962 MLATDARVRQHT
+1962 
-1974 FEKLDLVNKY
+1974 
-1984 DSIVMNPPFGTAG
+1984 
-1997 KTAMAHLEKAFRHLR
+1997 
-2012 AGGRLVAVVPDGPSM
+2012 
-2027 DKRLA
+2027 
-2032 AFLAP
+2032 
-2037 DEKAQL
+2037 
-2043 VPVLRRE
+2043 
-2050 IGLPAVTFTR
+2050 
-2060 AGTQVR
+2060 
-2066 CKVLVI
+2066 
-2072 DAARRGDLARRTP
+2072 
-2085 PAADAVSLEAGTV
+2085 
-2098 GELFD
+2098 
-2103 RLEDISAPARLGKEG
+2103 
-2118 RDETR
+2118 

-2130 PERRPDSTP
+2130 PERSPDSTP

-2196 REGAH
+2196 RESAH
-2201 NQAYA
+2201 NQAYG
-2206 ALHDLVRQ
+2206 ALHNLVRQ
-2214 AEYDSFEGR
+2214 AEYDSFEGS

-2260 SSYRKDILK
+2260 SRYRKDTLK
-2269 EKDIEEL
+2269 EKDIEDL
-2276 RYKDHSLRE
+2276 RYKDHTLRE

-2297 RNTTGFTQTTGAIDA
+2297 RNTTGFTQTTGAIDS

-2339 RHLPPPRDVFRSP
+2339 RHLPPPREVFRSP
-2352 GEEAIR
+2352 GAEAIR
-2358 KAVEALN
+2358 KAVEALD

-2393 QTGRVEGMYDPV
+2393 QTGRVEGMYDPA

-2459 GNDMV
+2459 GNDMA
-2464 RTIARRYGKDPRGNE
+2464 RAIARRYGKDPRGNE

-2493 AERRAR
+2493 AERRAQ

-2568 LASLPAVKR
+2568 LASLPAAER

-2586 VRKDTEAWERQVE
+2586 VRKDTEAWERQVDAF
-2599 EVAAG
+2599 VDATQT
-2604 RGDRFKALRVGATPD
+2604 RKLLTVCRTPD
-2619 VLVRLGARQLPMQM
+2619 VLRKLGAPDLPMSM
-2633 EQRNLKKILSKHS
+2633 TARNLEKILSDKPDHQL
-2646 IPLETLR
+2646 PRALVKQ
-2653 DLPAQLASPLM
+2653 LPAALAEPVM
-2664 VFKSATM
+2664 VFESAT
-2671 ADAYVV
+2671 AAESFVV
-2677 LTEME
+2677 LTELKHEGRSVM
-2682 RDGENLV
+2682 V
-2689 AAVHFDV
+2689 AVHLD
-2696 TAGRIH
+2696 TERQNIR
-2702 VNDVASI
+2702 VNDIASAYRRGNEAWYI
-2709 HDRSVDRDGK
+2709 RQVEEGRLLYQDK
-2719 KIPGWVWIRNQI
+2719 K
-2731 EKGNL
+2731 
-2736 RYYDTTR
+2736 
-2743 SPRWFRE
+2743 
-2750 RAGLQLS
+2750 
-2757 SVVNHGGYRGI
+2757 
-2768 RILTDKDVVKP
+2768 
-2779 VQPPLPSLAD
+2779 
-2789 KEKSLAWARTNR
+2789 KSLAWARTNR

-2807 RRLPARLS
+2807 RKLPARLS
-2815 VKKILDETDVVKPIA
+2815 GNKILDETDVVKPIA

-2868 NREMGRLV
+2868 NKEMGRLV

-2887 FKLPHWVAKEHAGFA
+2887 FKLPHWVAKDHAGFA

-2930 DPDAGKRLRGKELEE
+2930 DPDAGKRLRDKELEE

-2954 GKPIPALKG
+2954 GKPIPALKD

-3058 YVAASRD
+3058 YVAAFRD

-3104 PREAEKLPDDI
+3104 PRETEKLPDDI

-3573 AVNKPSRALEAH
+3573 AVNKPSKALEAH

-3646 FQPTSSAKSFAAY
+3646 FQPTSSAKSFEAY

-3701 AWNAEME
+3701 AWNAEM
-3708 AAGRTD
+3708 G
-3714 RKIQP
+3714 
-3719 KDVLRR
+3719 
-3725 VASRRRQNRPTPMQ
+3725 
-3739 REKGAAQLALWGV
+3739 

>member
-28 YRGQVEESPEAA
+28 YRGQVEESPEAQTTQA
-40 VARAYN
+40 DAGTWGKVRHTAAAIGEGLTMLPGGFVDTVRDAWRGGDIDVTDAEAQREREERAREQAAYVEKYRGKAFDGVADAMVSMPYSLATM
-46 ERHPDRPIRPEEIGQ
+46 GASLG
-61 GGVLSD
+61 GGVLGS
-67 MGHAV
+67 
-72 AAGLNELAALPFWG
+72 
-86 AQQVADRLQWD
+86 
-97 GVARLAGDAKA
+97 
-108 YFQESAEAKRKGYS
+108 
-122 ADMKLAQEKEFITYD
+122 
-137 KEKGYGLGTAWSDP
+137 LGGP
-151 RAVLG
+151 V
-156 SVGESLPGMAAGMG
+156 
-170 AGAVVAKGLMGL
+170 
-182 GLSRGLAWGIGSA
+182 GSA
-195 AGEGGVSGGQ
+195 AGGLAASGTVAYRASKQNFMETMLGETTKLLGRRPTQAEWDAIAREFDDEATQYGLWEAGPEALSNLFMGKLLGPLGKRFFSGGVGATAKRAAGLYGEEFATETITQMGQ
-205 NSMGAYDAVMAMP
+205 GSIEADLG
-218 EESLRRSPEY
+218 
-228 VELLRSLRDP
+228 LRDSAPGVLQALGEIAP
-238 AEARETLA
+238 ATFWQTTLMA
-246 HDVALLVGGQT
+246 GGKKGLDV
-257 AAATGSLAAGPGAMF
+257 
-272 GRMLGGETGKT
+272 
-283 LARSVLKMGTA
+283 LARRRAAQRDERQTETDVVAG
-294 ESAEEAL
+294 EE
-301 QSGAE
+301 QGS
-306 EYLSQRQIQRADP
+306 S
-319 TIEPMAGV
+319 
-327 PNAMVEGALAGG
+327 
-339 LMGGGMGIPG
+339 
-349 HYRGRAQAAAQP
+349 AAAQP
-361 PAPEADGQ
+361 PAPETD
-369 ETGQATTEGDGAMP
+369 GQATTEDDGSMP

-392 ADGDPDRIVPD
+392 ADGVPDRIAPE

-415 LREDGGPLPAMDRTA
+415 LQEDGGPLPATDRA
-430 EAGPAPREESAG
+430 AAAGPAAREESAG
-442 EASPPVEGADSL
+442 EVSPPVL
-454 SERSDALVL
+454 PPVL

-473 VPVPEAG
+473 VPVPEAEG
-480 GMPQEP
+480 TPQEP
-486 GRALPLSA
+486 GRALPLPA
-494 QMRTTDA
+494 RMRTTDA

-509 REGQAGAGQAVVP
+509 RVGQAGAGQDVVP
-522 ERPAPLGPPQ
+522 ERPAPLVPPP
-532 DMRPGERP
+532 DMRPGELS
-540 AGMRPAMPEAA
+540 AGMRPSMPEDAA
-551 TPAMP
+551 TPVMP
-556 EVLPNIL
+556 EVVPNIL
-563 PQSGPEVGPGA
+563 PQPEAQAGPEVEPGTS
-574 AVPPQAET
+574 VPPQAEAE
-582 GLPATAPVAT
+582 LSASASVAPS
-592 PAPSAE
+592 APSAE
-598 ARPGPDVS
+598 AQPGPDVS
-606 QLGRGELLHL
+606 QLGRGELLRL

-630 PRIRELVRQAA
+630 PRIRELVQQAA

-657 VHHAQENGSGR
+657 VHHAQENGSGQR
-668 RQSAAGPG
+668 LPAAGPG
-676 MGQGDGGTGIHAAA
+676 MGQGDGGTGVRSAA
-690 EYAGRQGREGDGT
+690 EHAGRQGREGDGT

-710 EGDGRGRTLIKIPQR
+710 EGDGRGRTRIKIPQR

-730 RFALMEADEVQ
+730 RFVLMEADEVQ
-741 ASHLPESSF
+741 ASHLPEFSF

-848 ALRRP
+848 TMRRP

-874 LNDSFTDRKESRA
+874 LNDGFTDRKESRA

-1045 YSQAAQQL
+1045 YSQAEQQL

-1059 MKKAEFVGAFAR
+1059 MKKAEFIGAFAR

-1092 AKAAETFLG
+1092 VKAAEAFLG
-1101 ILPKRDKAADKA
+1101 ILPKRDKAA
-1113 VERTADAPV
+1113 ERTENAPL
-1122 HGGNDTGQDTQE
+1122 HGGKDTGQDTQE

-1246 ATAGAAA
+1246 ATAGTAA

-1267 AIRRALPGLY
+1267 AVRRALPGLY

-1284 AFAERRFGAG
+1284 AFAERRFHAG

-1317 LVAAGRENIL
+1317 LVAAGRKNIL

-1350 SKLADTRDAG
+1350 SKLVDTRDAG

-1394 SGKNGDS
+1394 SGKSGDS

-1432 RELSRL
+1432 RELALL

-1448 SREEEAREEELSRQ
+1448 SQKEEAREEELSRQ

-1514 LLFDYPQRERKG
+1514 FLFDYPQRERKG

-1549 LTQPEADVDSALMQ
+1549 LTQPEAEVDSALMQ

-1605 LAFLRDNRDRYEELH
+1605 LAFLRDNRDRYEELY
-1620 EHLNSAFDHLAR
+1620 EHLNSTFDHLAR
-1632 RYLLEAIKARDAVGL
+1632 RYLLEAIKAREAVGL

-1699 LVDLPLKDLASPVE
+1699 LVNLPLKDLASPVE

-1962 MLATDARVRQHT
+1962 MLATDAKVRQHT

-1997 KTAMAHLEKAFRHLR
+1997 KMAMAHLEKAFRHLR

-2032 AFLAP
+2032 AFFAP

-2072 DAARRGDLARRTP
+2072 DAARSGDLARRTP

-2103 RLEDISAPARLGKEG
+2103 RLEDISAPARLGKDG
-2118 RDETR
+2118 REETR

-2196 REGAH
+2196 RESAH
-2201 NQAYA
+2201 NQAYG

-2214 AEYDSFEGR
+2214 AEYDSFESS

-2237 SALRIGDKLYAVK
+2237 AALRIGDKLYAVK
-2250 MKFDIPSDKE
+2250 FKMDVPSEVELQSRKSRRGE
-2260 SSYRKDILK
+2260 SDP
-2269 EKDIEEL
+2269 EDL
-2276 RYKDHSLRE
+2276 RYKDHTLRE

-2291 LYREPA
+2291 LYRGVVP
-2297 RNTTGFTQTTGAIDA
+2297 NTGGPTQTTEAISKI
-2312 VSLGVLRDAV
+2312 SLGVLRDAV
-2322 KPTRLEEGAL
+2322 KPTRLEEGVL
-2332 SSVQAAG
+2332 SSVQAVG
-2339 RHLPPPRDVFRSP
+2339 RHLPPPREVFRSP
-2352 GEEAIR
+2352 GAEAIR

-2365 QRAVHAADVR
+2365 QRAVQAADVR

-2393 QTGRVEGMYDPV
+2393 QTGRVEGMYDPA

-2412 AGNLESVERAVEV
+2412 AGNLENVERAVEV

-2488 VLARL
+2488 VLAGL
-2493 AERRAR
+2493 AERRAQ

-2568 LASLPAVKR
+2568 LASLPAAER

-2599 EVAAG
+2599 EIAAG

-2801 LQLPQV
+2801 LQLPRV

-2815 VKKILDETDVVKPIA
+2815 GNKILDETDVVKPIA

-2868 NREMGRLV
+2868 NKEMGRLV

-2887 FKLPHWVAKEHAGFA
+2887 FKLPHWVAKDHAGFA

-2954 GKPIPALKG
+2954 GKPIPALKD

-2995 DEPGAERVKQGFLQV
+2995 AEPGAERVKQGFLQV

-3031 AETDLELYRTEFGS
+3031 AETDLELYRTAFGS

-3058 YVAASRD
+3058 YVAAFRD

-3468 VARSLAATVALG
+3468 VARCLAATVALG

-3573 AVNKPSRALEAH
+3573 AVNKPSKALEAH

-3602 ANLMQAWRLA
+3602 ANLMQALRLA

-3646 FQPTSSAKSFAAY
+3646 FQPTSSAKSFEAY

-3708 AAGRTD
+3708 AAGRAD

>member
-28 YRGQVEESPEAA
+28 YRGQVEGSPEAA
-40 VARAYN
+40 AARAYN
-46 ERHPDRPIRPEEIGQ
+46 ERHPDRPIRPEEIGR
-61 GGVLSD
+61 GGVLND

-86 AQQVADRLQWD
+86 AQQVADRMQWD

-156 SVGESLPGMAAGMG
+156 SVAESLPGMAAGMG

-238 AEARETLA
+238 AEARKALA
-246 HDVALLVGGQT
+246 HDVALRAGGQT
-257 AAATGSLAAGPGAMF
+257 AAATGALAAGPGAMF

-294 ESAEEAL
+294 EAAEEAL

-349 HYRGRAQAAAQP
+349 HYRGRAQAAELP
-361 PAPEADGQ
+361 PAPEAGGQ
-369 ETGQATTEGDGAMP
+369 TAGPATAEDDGAMP

-392 ADGDPDRIVPD
+392 ADGAPDRIVPD

-415 LREDGGPLPAMDRTA
+415 LREDGGPLPATDRA
-430 EAGPAPREESAG
+430 AAAGPAAREESAG
-442 EASPPVEGADSL
+442 EVSPPVEGADSL
-454 SERSDALVL
+454 PVRAGVPDL
-463 PPVPGGLTEA
+463 PSVPGGLTEA

-509 REGQAGAGQAVVP
+509 RAGQAGAGQAGTGQAVVP
-522 ERPAPLGPPQ
+522 ERPAPLVPPS
-532 DMRPGERP
+532 DMRPGELA
-540 AGMRPAMPEAA
+540 AGMRPSMPEEAA
-551 TPAMP
+551 MPAMP
-556 EVLPNIL
+556 EVVPDIL
-563 PQSGPEVGPGA
+563 PQPEAQAGPEVGPEVEPGT
-574 AVPPQAET
+574 AVPPQAEAE
-582 GLPATAPVAT
+582 LSASASV
-592 PAPSAE
+592 APSAPS
-598 ARPGPDVS
+598 AVAQPGPDVP
-606 QLGRGELLHL
+606 QLGRGELLRL

-641 QQPLP
+641 AEKAAAVTPEASPLAPRAAESAVPQGQGQPDDPFGQRSAERPETAFDSEQPIPLP
-646 AGESRILSAEE
+646 HVDGETSPKAGREAHLARTAGAMNGLRTTAVHAHADERHLPSSDSGVSGKNVSAPTAEVNAAEAGAALSA
-657 VHHAQENGSGR
+657 AQPGPVGRHMADRSGEAR
-668 RQSAAGPG
+668 EGHDGLTRTVAHVPAGVIRKDEHRSA
-676 MGQGDGGTGIHAAA
+676 IAAA
-690 EYAGRQGREGDGT
+690 KDWLREHVSGPVQTRIGIVEVDANAVQDSLSHSIYQNKLDAVQAIVPVLEQGEYLGTLPDKDGKPIENHYFAGKVRIGERESIVFVRT
-703 GAAGHAA
+703 RKA
-710 EGDGRGRTLIKIPQR
+710 EGMPNRFYVHEVFTQEEIEKSEGIRGVTS
-725 DDEPA
+725 D
-730 RFALMEADEVQ
+730 ADR
-741 ASHLPESSF
+741 PFRNSSDF
-750 QRNPRY
+750 Y
-756 GLENERRYHDEP
+756 RR
-768 ASRQKVLENAARLD
+768 
-782 PAFLLESVDAAHGA
+782 
-796 PIVDRQGNVLGGNG
+796 I
-810 RAMSIRQAYEK
+810 
-821 FPDRAE
+821 
-827 AYRAALR
+827 
-834 SQAERLGIDPQLVG
+834 
-848 ALRRP
+848 
-853 VLVRRLERDHSREVR
+853 
-868 QQLVSA
+868 
-874 LNDSFTDRKESRA
+874 
-887 AGKSR
+887 
-892 GARLSVRTLDALA
+892 
-905 SGLREADSL
+905 
-914 RQYFDTPASAAVVE
+914 
-928 MLVSDGVLQRTERN
+928 
-942 AFIGP
+942 
-947 DGLLNPDGKRLV
+947 
-959 EEALRGRV
+959 
-967 AGSYEALAAMPG
+967 
-979 QILAKIDAAIP
+979 
-990 HLLIAENVGGA
+990 
-1001 WDITRHLRDA
+1001 
-1011 IDLLA
+1011 LA
-1016 EYRAAGAQ
+1016 EYLKVKLAGGKDMTAARKTSPA
-1024 DAELFLARTDMLR
+1024 DA
-1037 EGKAPSER
+1037 GHGP
-1045 YSQAAQQL
+1045 
-1053 FRMAIG
+1053 
-1059 MKKAEFVGAFAR
+1059 V
-1071 YAAHAKASP
+1071 P
-1080 EAGGMPGATLPQ
+1080 EARPDG
-1092 AKAAETFLG
+1092 
-1101 ILPKRDKAADKA
+1101 
-1113 VERTADAPV
+1113 
-1122 HGGNDTGQDTQE
+1122 
-1134 AEHVEQHPGGD
+1134 
-1145 LERHS
+1145 ERH
-1150 GDGNAQDRVGEE
+1150 
-1162 ALPADGAGDGAGGRE
+1162 L
-1177 GGGRAGKELAAG
+1177 
-1189 GGEGLSGHAAP
+1189 LSPHAE
-1200 AAGTGGPAAVDAQT
+1200 
-1214 SGARRG
+1214 S
-1220 PAGSEQSGGSRGHGG
+1220 
-1235 HGLDVRRDGEA
+1235 
-1246 ATAGAAA
+1246 
-1253 RSDDGVTEEDAHLR
+1253 
-1267 AIRRALPGLY
+1267 
-1277 PGQQEDV
+1277 
-1284 AFAERRFGAG
+1284 
-1294 QGVLFTNGTGTGKTG
+1294 
-1309 LGLGIIKR
+1309 
-1317 LVAAGRENIL
+1317 
-1327 IAVPADK
+1327 
-1334 IGTDWG
+1334 
-1340 QLGERLGVET
+1340 
-1350 SKLADTRDAG
+1350 AG
-1360 KGVTI
+1360 KGVAVPAHEASATGEKAPSGQRPGR
-1365 TTHANM
+1365 TSGEGVPQDGDDNAYAARGGE
-1371 AQNDAL
+1371 AQNAVDPHEGRRG
-1377 FSREWDLI
+1377 RE
-1385 VIDEAHKLS
+1385 EGLS
-1394 SGKNGDS
+1394 EIEIAPVLYRGVVPKNGVPTQTTGAIDADS
-1401 TALLERLRGLAL
+1401 L
-1413 HPRGVRVRAERTG
+1413 
-1426 RGVELM
+1426 
-1432 RELSRL
+1432 
-1438 RERRSAEKRL
+1438 
-1448 SREEEAREEELSRQ
+1448 
-1462 FREWQEEVA
+1462 
-1471 RTVAEARRGNRADL
+1471 
-1485 AHDGSGMPGV
+1485 GV
-1495 LLLSA
+1495 L
-1500 TPFAYEK
+1500 K
-1507 SVDYAEG
+1507 
-1514 LLFDYPQRERKG
+1514 
-1526 YNDPDGHGAFMMEH
+1526 
-1540 FGYRMRYGK
+1540 
-1549 LTQPEADVDSALMQ
+1549 
-1563 RQFNSWLKR
+1563 
-1572 QGALSSRNLDTPF
+1572 DTVKPSQ
-1585 DYDRRF
+1585 
-1591 VLTENAIGQKIDEG
+1591 L
-1605 LAFLRDNRDRYEELH
+1605 EE
-1620 EHLNSAFDHLAR
+1620 
-1632 RYLLEAIKARDAVGL
+1632 
-1647 IREHRRLGRKV
+1647 
-1658 VVFHQFNKGGGF
+1658 
-1670 HPFDVG
+1670 
-1676 GISPA
+1676 
-1681 MGEKLHAQAR
+1681 
-1691 DFAAERPD
+1691 
-1699 LVDLPLKDLASPVE
+1699 
-1713 TLKQAFPDARVFSGL
+1713 
-1728 VSRKDREAAVREFQR
+1728 DRE
-1743 DDGGAD
+1743 
-1749 IIIVQADAGEAGLS
+1749 
-1763 LHDTTG
+1763 
-1769 KHQRVLINLGLPT
+1769 
-1782 KPVTAIQQEGRI
+1782 
-1794 FRAGQKSNALF
+1794 
-1805 RYLNT
+1805 
-1810 GTNWERAAF
+1810 
-1819 AQTIAQRASA
+1819 
-1829 AENLAMGEEARG
+1829 
-1841 LKEAFI
+1841 
-1847 QAFEDSGP
+1847 
-1855 ADVGGE
+1855 
-1861 GEGTGG
+1861 
-1867 KARDRAL
+1867 
-1874 QTAVSEFDRAKSLY
+1874 
-1888 FAQQKKT
+1888 
-1895 ARTRSR
+1895 
-1901 EGEDYFATPEPLGQK
+1901 
-1916 MVEWARI
+1916 
-1923 EPGSDVLEPSAGHG
+1923 
-1937 AIARWFPESARRTVV
+1937 
-1952 EPSAELASRL
+1952 
-1962 MLATDARVRQHT
+1962 
-1974 FEKLDLVNKY
+1974 
-1984 DSIVMNPPFGTAG
+1984 
-1997 KTAMAHLEKAFRHLR
+1997 
-2012 AGGRLVAVVPDGPSM
+2012 
-2027 DKRLA
+2027 
-2032 AFLAP
+2032 
-2037 DEKAQL
+2037 
-2043 VPVLRRE
+2043 
-2050 IGLPAVTFTR
+2050 
-2060 AGTQVR
+2060 
-2066 CKVLVI
+2066 
-2072 DAARRGDLARRTP
+2072 
-2085 PAADAVSLEAGTV
+2085 
-2098 GELFD
+2098 
-2103 RLEDISAPARLGKEG
+2103 
-2118 RDETR
+2118 ETR

-2196 REGAH
+2196 RESAH

-2206 ALHDLVRQ
+2206 ALHDLVRL
-2214 AEYDSFEGR
+2214 AEYDSFEGS

-2237 SALRIGDKLYAVK
+2237 SALRIGDKLYSVRFK
-2250 MKFDIPSDKE
+2250 MDVPSEQELTIRKTWQGE
-2260 SSYRKDILK
+2260 SDP
-2269 EKDIEEL
+2269 EDL
-2276 RYKDHSLRE
+2276 RYKDHALRE
-2285 MEIAPV
+2285 IEIAPI
-2291 LYREPA
+2291 LYRGMVPK
-2297 RNTTGFTQTTGAIDA
+2297 NGVPTQATGAITSI
-2312 VSLGVLRDAV
+2312 SLGVLRDAV
-2322 KPTRLEEGAL
+2322 KPTRLEEGVL

-2339 RHLPPPRDVFRSP
+2339 RHLPPPREVFRSP
-2352 GEEAIR
+2352 GAEAIR

-2393 QTGRVEGMYDPV
+2393 QTGRVEGMYDPA

-2464 RTIARRYGKDPRGNE
+2464 RAIARRYGKDPRGNE

-2493 AERRAR
+2493 AERRAQ

-2568 LASLPAVKR
+2568 LASLPAAER

-2599 EVAAG
+2599 EIAAG

-2633 EQRNLKKILSKHS
+2633 EQRNLKKILSKHN

-2789 KEKSLAWARTNR
+2789 KEKSLAWARTHR
-2801 LQLPQV
+2801 LQLPKV

-2815 VKKILDETDVVKPIA
+2815 GNKILDETDVVKPIA

-2868 NREMGRLV
+2868 NKEMGRLV

-2954 GKPIPALKG
+2954 GKPIPALKD

-3058 YVAASRD
+3058 YVAAFRD

-3139 AKQTAQVRETLLAG
+3139 AKQAAQVRETLLAG
-3153 VADILKARGFGAHG
+3153 VANILKTRGFGAHG

-3331 MDEIRGQIASSPSLR
+3331 MDEIRGQIATSPSLR

-3480 GLTAFPFYA
+3480 GLTTFPFYA

-3513 PQDDLLRDVVC
+3513 PEDDLLRDVVC

-3573 AVNKPSRALEAH
+3573 AVNKPSKALEAH

-3646 FQPTSSAKSFAAY
+3646 FQPTSSAKSFEAY

-3708 AAGRTD
+3708 AEGRAD

-3725 VASRRRQNRPTPMQ
+3725 VASRRR
-3739 REKGAAQLALWGV
+3739 

>member
-1 MAKQSN
+1 
-7 RPTATNYQDYLLDYS
+7 
-22 GVDLSR
+22 
-28 YRGQVEESPEAA
+28 
-40 VARAYN
+40 
-46 ERHPDRPIRPEEIGQ
+46 
-61 GGVLSD
+61 
-67 MGHAV
+67 
-72 AAGLNELAALPFWG
+72 
-86 AQQVADRLQWD
+86 
-97 GVARLAGDAKA
+97 
-108 YFQESAEAKRKGYS
+108 
-122 ADMKLAQEKEFITYD
+122 
-137 KEKGYGLGTAWSDP
+137 
-151 RAVLG
+151 
-156 SVGESLPGMAAGMG
+156 
-170 AGAVVAKGLMGL
+170 
-182 GLSRGLAWGIGSA
+182 
-195 AGEGGVSGGQ
+195 
-205 NSMGAYDAVMAMP
+205 
-218 EESLRRSPEY
+218 
-228 VELLRSLRDP
+228 
-238 AEARETLA
+238 
-246 HDVALLVGGQT
+246 
-257 AAATGSLAAGPGAMF
+257 
-272 GRMLGGETGKT
+272 
-283 LARSVLKMGTA
+283 
-294 ESAEEAL
+294 
-301 QSGAE
+301 
-306 EYLSQRQIQRADP
+306 
-319 TIEPMAGV
+319 
-327 PNAMVEGALAGG
+327 
-339 LMGGGMGIPG
+339 
-349 HYRGRAQAAAQP
+349 
-361 PAPEADGQ
+361 
-369 ETGQATTEGDGAMP
+369 
-383 DGAPVAEAA
+383 
-392 ADGDPDRIVPD
+392 
-403 AGRMERGEHVDL
+403 
-415 LREDGGPLPAMDRTA
+415 
-430 EAGPAPREESAG
+430 
-442 EASPPVEGADSL
+442 
-454 SERSDALVL
+454 
-463 PPVPGGLTEA
+463 
-473 VPVPEAG
+473 
-480 GMPQEP
+480 
-486 GRALPLSA
+486 
-494 QMRTTDA
+494 
-501 AQGVPPAD
+501 
-509 REGQAGAGQAVVP
+509 
-522 ERPAPLGPPQ
+522 
-532 DMRPGERP
+532 
-540 AGMRPAMPEAA
+540 
-551 TPAMP
+551 
-556 EVLPNIL
+556 
-563 PQSGPEVGPGA
+563 
-574 AVPPQAET
+574 
-582 GLPATAPVAT
+582 
-592 PAPSAE
+592 
-598 ARPGPDVS
+598 
-606 QLGRGELLHL
+606 
-616 LPEEQRAAARRMTT
+616 
-630 PRIRELVRQAA
+630 
-641 QQPLP
+641 
-646 AGESRILSAEE
+646 
-657 VHHAQENGSGR
+657 
-668 RQSAAGPG
+668 
-676 MGQGDGGTGIHAAA
+676 
-690 EYAGRQGREGDGT
+690 
-703 GAAGHAA
+703 
-710 EGDGRGRTLIKIPQR
+710 
-725 DDEPA
+725 
-730 RFALMEADEVQ
+730 MEADDVQ
-741 ASHLPESSF
+741 ASHLPEFSF

-768 ASRQKVLENAARLD
+768 ASRQKVLENAASLD

-848 ALRRP
+848 TLRRP

-1092 AKAAETFLG
+1092 AKAAEAFLG
-1101 ILPKRDKAADKA
+1101 ILPKRDKAA
-1113 VERTADAPV
+1113 ERTADAPLPD
-1122 HGGNDTGQDTQE
+1122 GNDTGKDTQE

-1267 AIRRALPGLY
+1267 AIRRALPALY

-1284 AFAERRFGAG
+1284 AFAEGRFRAG

-1340 QLGERLGVET
+1340 QLGKRLGVET

-1394 SGKNGDS
+1394 SGKSGDS

-1426 RGVELM
+1426 RGLELM

-1448 SREEEAREEELSRQ
+1448 SQKEEAREEELSRQ

-1514 LLFDYPQRERKG
+1514 FLFDYPQRERKG

-1549 LTQPEADVDSALMQ
+1549 LTQPEAEVDSALMQ

-1605 LAFLRDNRDRYEELH
+1605 LAFLRDNRDRYEELY

-1632 RYLLEAIKARDAVGL
+1632 RYLLEAIKAREAVGL

-1699 LVDLPLKDLASPVE
+1699 LVNLPLKDLASPVE

-1895 ARTRSR
+1895 ASTRSR

-2032 AFLAP
+2032 AFFAP

-2066 CKVLVI
+2066 CKVLII

-2085 PAADAVSLEAGTV
+2085 PAADVVSLEAGTV

-2118 RDETR
+2118 GDETR

-2153 KKARELAAWLKA
+2153 KKARELAAWLKV

-2196 REGAH
+2196 RESAH
-2201 NQAYA
+2201 NQAYG

-2250 MKFDIPSDKE
+2250 FKMDVPSEQEIKVRKAWRGE
-2260 SSYRKDILK
+2260 SAPED
-2269 EKDIEEL
+2269 L

-2285 MEIAPV
+2285 IEIAPV
-2291 LYREPA
+2291 LYRGVVPK
-2297 RNTTGFTQTTGAIDA
+2297 NGVPTQTTGAITSI
-2312 VSLGVLRDAV
+2312 SLGVLRDAV
-2322 KPTRLEEGAL
+2322 KPTRLEEGVL

-2339 RHLPPPRDVFRSP
+2339 RHLPPPCEVFRSP
-2352 GEEAIR
+2352 GAEAIR

-2493 AERRAR
+2493 AERRAQ

-2568 LASLPAVKR
+2568 LASLPAAER

-2586 VRKDTEAWERQVE
+2586 VRKDTEAWERLVDAFQPE
-2599 EVAAG
+2599 NQPRG
-2604 RGDRFKALRVGATPD
+2604 RQPKLMTVCNTPD
-2619 VLVRLGARQLPMQM
+2619 VLQKLGALDLPMTMSADNLAKVLSDKQDHQLPKALVKQ
-2633 EQRNLKKILSKHS
+2633 
-2646 IPLETLR
+2646 
-2653 DLPAQLASPLM
+2653 LPAALAEPVM
-2664 VFKSATM
+2664 VFESAT
-2671 ADAYVV
+2671 AAESFVV
-2677 LTEME
+2677 LTELKHEGRSVM
-2682 RDGENLV
+2682 V
-2689 AAVHFDV
+2689 AVHLDTERQRV
-2696 TAGRIH
+2696 R
-2702 VNDVASI
+2702 VNDIASAYRRGNEAWYI
-2709 HDRSVDRDGK
+2709 RQMEEGRLLYQDK
-2719 KIPGWVWIRNQI
+2719 K
-2731 EKGNL
+2731 
-2736 RYYDTTR
+2736 
-2743 SPRWFRE
+2743 
-2750 RAGLQLS
+2750 
-2757 SVVNHGGYRGI
+2757 
-2768 RILTDKDVVKP
+2768 
-2779 VQPPLPSLAD
+2779 
-2789 KEKSLAWARTNR
+2789 KSLAWARTNR
-2801 LQLPQV
+2801 LQLPRV

-2815 VKKILDETDVVKPIA
+2815 GNKILDETDVVKPIA

-2868 NREMGRLV
+2868 NKEMGRLV

-2954 GKPIPALKG
+2954 GKPIPALKD

-3058 YVAASRD
+3058 YVAAFRD

-3128 IMAAARRLGGD
+3128 IMAAAGRLGGD

-3480 GLTAFPFYA
+3480 GLTTFPFYA
-3489 TLSALCTAASGD
+3489 TLSALCTAAAGD
-3501 DEDWTTKIRQAL
+3501 DEDWTTKIRKAL

-3573 AVNKPSRALEAH
+3573 AVNKPSKALEAH
-3585 RFGEDAKAVE
+3585 RFGEEAKAVE

-3646 FQPTSSAKSFAAY
+3646 FQPTSSAKSFEAY

-3677 NQALDDLDS
+3677 NQVLDDLDS

-3708 AAGRTD
+3708 AEGRAD

>member
-1 MAKQSN
+1 
-7 RPTATNYQDYLLDYS
+7 
-22 GVDLSR
+22 
-28 YRGQVEESPEAA
+28 
-40 VARAYN
+40 
-46 ERHPDRPIRPEEIGQ
+46 
-61 GGVLSD
+61 
-67 MGHAV
+67 
-72 AAGLNELAALPFWG
+72 
-86 AQQVADRLQWD
+86 
-97 GVARLAGDAKA
+97 
-108 YFQESAEAKRKGYS
+108 
-122 ADMKLAQEKEFITYD
+122 
-137 KEKGYGLGTAWSDP
+137 
-151 RAVLG
+151 
-156 SVGESLPGMAAGMG
+156 
-170 AGAVVAKGLMGL
+170 
-182 GLSRGLAWGIGSA
+182 
-195 AGEGGVSGGQ
+195 
-205 NSMGAYDAVMAMP
+205 
-218 EESLRRSPEY
+218 
-228 VELLRSLRDP
+228 
-238 AEARETLA
+238 
-246 HDVALLVGGQT
+246 
-257 AAATGSLAAGPGAMF
+257 MF
-272 GRMLGGETGKT
+272 GRMLGGATGKT

-294 ESAEEAL
+294 EAAEEAL

-306 EYLSQRQIQRADP
+306 EYLSQRQIRRADP
-319 TIEPMAGV
+319 SIEPMAGV
-327 PNAMVEGALAGG
+327 PNAMVEGALSGG

-361 PAPEADGQ
+361 PAPETDGQ
-369 ETGQATTEGDGAMP
+369 AAGPETAQEDGGMP

-392 ADGDPDRIVPD
+392 ADGASDRIVPD

-415 LREDGGPLPAMDRTA
+415 LQEDGSPLPATDRATA
-430 EAGPAPREESAG
+430 AGPAAREESAG

-454 SERSDALVL
+454 PERADAPVL

-473 VPVPEAG
+473 VPVPEAE

-486 GRALPLSA
+486 GRALPLPA
-494 QMRTTDA
+494 RMRTTDA
-501 AQGVPPAD
+501 AQGVPPTD
-509 REGQAGAGQAVVP
+509 RVGHAGAGQAGAGQDVVP
-522 ERPAPLGPPQ
+522 ERPAPLVPPSG
-532 DMRPGERP
+532 MRPGELS
-540 AGMRPAMPEAA
+540 AGMRPSTSKDAA
-551 TPAMP
+551 TPVMP
-556 EVLPNIL
+556 EVVPNIL
-563 PQSGPEVGPGA
+563 PQPEAQAGPEVEPGT
-574 AVPPQAET
+574 AVPPQAEAE
-582 GLPATAPVAT
+582 LSASASVAPS
-592 PAPSAE
+592 APSAE
-598 ARPGPDVS
+598 AQPGPDVS
-606 QLGRGELLHL
+606 QLGRGELLRL

-657 VHHAQENGSGR
+657 VHHAQENGSGQR
-668 RQSAAGPG
+668 LPAAGPG
-676 MGQGDGGTGIHAAA
+676 MGQGDGGTGVRSAA
-690 EYAGRQGREGDGT
+690 EHAGRQGREGDGT

-741 ASHLPESSF
+741 ASHLPEFSF

-1101 ILPKRDKAADKA
+1101 ILPKRDKAAD
-1113 VERTADAPV
+1113 APV
-1122 HGGNDTGQDTQE
+1122 HGGNDTGRDTQE
-1134 AEHVEQHPGGD
+1134 AGHV
-1145 LERHS
+1145 
-1150 GDGNAQDRVGEE
+1150 
-1162 ALPADGAGDGAGGRE
+1162 
-1177 GGGRAGKELAAG
+1177 
-1189 GGEGLSGHAAP
+1189 
-1200 AAGTGGPAAVDAQT
+1200 
-1214 SGARRG
+1214 
-1220 PAGSEQSGGSRGHGG
+1220 
-1235 HGLDVRRDGEA
+1235 
-1246 ATAGAAA
+1246 
-1253 RSDDGVTEEDAHLR
+1253 
-1267 AIRRALPGLY
+1267 
-1277 PGQQEDV
+1277 
-1284 AFAERRFGAG
+1284 
-1294 QGVLFTNGTGTGKTG
+1294 
-1309 LGLGIIKR
+1309 
-1317 LVAAGRENIL
+1317 
-1327 IAVPADK
+1327 
-1334 IGTDWG
+1334 
-1340 QLGERLGVET
+1340 
-1350 SKLADTRDAG
+1350 
-1360 KGVTI
+1360 
-1365 TTHANM
+1365 
-1371 AQNDAL
+1371 
-1377 FSREWDLI
+1377 
-1385 VIDEAHKLS
+1385 
-1394 SGKNGDS
+1394 
-1401 TALLERLRGLAL
+1401 
-1413 HPRGVRVRAERTG
+1413 
-1426 RGVELM
+1426 
-1432 RELSRL
+1432 
-1438 RERRSAEKRL
+1438 ERRS
-1448 SREEEAREEELSRQ
+1448 
-1462 FREWQEEVA
+1462 
-1471 RTVAEARRGNRADL
+1471 
-1485 AHDGSGMPGV
+1485 
-1495 LLLSA
+1495 
-1500 TPFAYEK
+1500 
-1507 SVDYAEG
+1507 
-1514 LLFDYPQRERKG
+1514 
-1526 YNDPDGHGAFMMEH
+1526 
-1540 FGYRMRYGK
+1540 
-1549 LTQPEADVDSALMQ
+1549 
-1563 RQFNSWLKR
+1563 
-1572 QGALSSRNLDTPF
+1572 
-1585 DYDRRF
+1585 
-1591 VLTENAIGQKIDEG
+1591 
-1605 LAFLRDNRDRYEELH
+1605 
-1620 EHLNSAFDHLAR
+1620 
-1632 RYLLEAIKARDAVGL
+1632 
-1647 IREHRRLGRKV
+1647 
-1658 VVFHQFNKGGGF
+1658 
-1670 HPFDVG
+1670 
-1676 GISPA
+1676 
-1681 MGEKLHAQAR
+1681 GE
-1691 DFAAERPD
+1691 
-1699 LVDLPLKDLASPVE
+1699 
-1713 TLKQAFPDARVFSGL
+1713 
-1728 VSRKDREAAVREFQR
+1728 
-1743 DDGGAD
+1743 
-1749 IIIVQADAGEAGLS
+1749 
-1763 LHDTTG
+1763 
-1769 KHQRVLINLGLPT
+1769 
-1782 KPVTAIQQEGRI
+1782 
-1794 FRAGQKSNALF
+1794 
-1805 RYLNT
+1805 
-1810 GTNWERAAF
+1810 
-1819 AQTIAQRASA
+1819 
-1829 AENLAMGEEARG
+1829 M
-1841 LKEAFI
+1841 
-1847 QAFEDSGP
+1847 
-1855 ADVGGE
+1855 
-1861 GEGTGG
+1861 
-1867 KARDRAL
+1867 
-1874 QTAVSEFDRAKSLY
+1874 
-1888 FAQQKKT
+1888 
-1895 ARTRSR
+1895 
-1901 EGEDYFATPEPLGQK
+1901 
-1916 MVEWARI
+1916 
-1923 EPGSDVLEPSAGHG
+1923 
-1937 AIARWFPESARRTVV
+1937 
-1952 EPSAELASRL
+1952 
-1962 MLATDARVRQHT
+1962 
-1974 FEKLDLVNKY
+1974 
-1984 DSIVMNPPFGTAG
+1984 
-1997 KTAMAHLEKAFRHLR
+1997 
-2012 AGGRLVAVVPDGPSM
+2012 
-2027 DKRLA
+2027 
-2032 AFLAP
+2032 
-2037 DEKAQL
+2037 
-2043 VPVLRRE
+2043 
-2050 IGLPAVTFTR
+2050 
-2060 AGTQVR
+2060 
-2066 CKVLVI
+2066 
-2072 DAARRGDLARRTP
+2072 
-2085 PAADAVSLEAGTV
+2085 
-2098 GELFD
+2098 
-2103 RLEDISAPARLGKEG
+2103 
-2118 RDETR
+2118 

-2196 REGAH
+2196 RESAH
-2201 NQAYA
+2201 NQAYG

-2214 AEYDSFEGR
+2214 AEYDSFEGS

-2250 MKFDIPSDKE
+2250 FKMDVPSEQEIKARKAWRGE
-2260 SSYRKDILK
+2260 SAPED
-2269 EKDIEEL
+2269 L
-2276 RYKDHSLRE
+2276 RYKDHTLRE
-2285 MEIAPV
+2285 IEIAPI
-2291 LYREPA
+2291 LYRGVVPK
-2297 RNTTGFTQTTGAIDA
+2297 NGVPTQTTGAISKI
-2312 VSLGVLRDAV
+2312 SLAVLRDAV
-2322 KPTRLEEGAL
+2322 KPTRLEEGVL
-2332 SSVQAAG
+2332 SSVQAVG
-2339 RHLPPPRDVFRSP
+2339 GHLQPPREVFRSP
-2352 GEEAIR
+2352 GAEAIR

-2365 QRAVHAADVR
+2365 QRAVYAADVR
-2375 VVEDMRDLP
+2375 VVEDMRNLP

-2393 QTGRVEGMYDPV
+2393 QTGRVEGMYDPA

-2459 GNDMV
+2459 GNDMA
-2464 RTIARRYGKDPRGNE
+2464 RAIARRYGKDPRGNE

-2493 AERRAR
+2493 AERRAQ

-2556 ARTAEMLEEDGP
+2556 ARTTEMLEEDGP
-2568 LASLPAVKR
+2568 LASLPAAER

-2586 VRKDTEAWERQVE
+2586 VRKDTESWERQVE
-2599 EVAAG
+2599 EIAAG

-2789 KEKSLAWARTNR
+2789 KEKSLAWARTHR
-2801 LQLPQV
+2801 LQLPKV

-2815 VKKILDETDVVKPIA
+2815 GNRILDETDVVKPIA
-2830 PEADGPLASLSEEV
+2830 PEADGPLASLSEDV

-2868 NREMGRLV
+2868 NKEMGRLV

-2887 FKLPHWVAKEHAGFA
+2887 FKLPHWVAKDHAGFA

-2954 GKPIPALKG
+2954 GKPIPALKD

-2995 DEPGAERVKQGFLQV
+2995 DEPGPERVKQGFLQV

-3058 YVAASRD
+3058 YVAAFRD

-3646 FQPTSSAKSFAAY
+3646 FQPTSSAKSFEAY

-3677 NQALDDLDS
+3677 NQALDDLDN

-3708 AAGRTD
+3708 AAGRAD

-3719 KDVLRR
+3719 RAFSL
-3725 VASRRRQNRPTPMQ
+3725 
-3739 REKGAAQLALWGV
+3739 

>member
-1 MAKQSN
+1 M
-7 RPTATNYQDYLLDYS
+7 
-22 GVDLSR
+22 
-28 YRGQVEESPEAA
+28 
-40 VARAYN
+40 
-46 ERHPDRPIRPEEIGQ
+46 
-61 GGVLSD
+61 
-67 MGHAV
+67 
-72 AAGLNELAALPFWG
+72 
-86 AQQVADRLQWD
+86 
-97 GVARLAGDAKA
+97 
-108 YFQESAEAKRKGYS
+108 
-122 ADMKLAQEKEFITYD
+122 
-137 KEKGYGLGTAWSDP
+137 
-151 RAVLG
+151 
-156 SVGESLPGMAAGMG
+156 
-170 AGAVVAKGLMGL
+170 
-182 GLSRGLAWGIGSA
+182 
-195 AGEGGVSGGQ
+195 
-205 NSMGAYDAVMAMP
+205 
-218 EESLRRSPEY
+218 
-228 VELLRSLRDP
+228 
-238 AEARETLA
+238 
-246 HDVALLVGGQT
+246 
-257 AAATGSLAAGPGAMF
+257 
-272 GRMLGGETGKT
+272 
-283 LARSVLKMGTA
+283 
-294 ESAEEAL
+294 
-301 QSGAE
+301 
-306 EYLSQRQIQRADP
+306 
-319 TIEPMAGV
+319 
-327 PNAMVEGALAGG
+327 
-339 LMGGGMGIPG
+339 
-349 HYRGRAQAAAQP
+349 
-361 PAPEADGQ
+361 
-369 ETGQATTEGDGAMP
+369 
-383 DGAPVAEAA
+383 
-392 ADGDPDRIVPD
+392 
-403 AGRMERGEHVDL
+403 
-415 LREDGGPLPAMDRTA
+415 
-430 EAGPAPREESAG
+430 
-442 EASPPVEGADSL
+442 
-454 SERSDALVL
+454 
-463 PPVPGGLTEA
+463 
-473 VPVPEAG
+473 
-480 GMPQEP
+480 
-486 GRALPLSA
+486 
-494 QMRTTDA
+494 
-501 AQGVPPAD
+501 
-509 REGQAGAGQAVVP
+509 
-522 ERPAPLGPPQ
+522 
-532 DMRPGERP
+532 
-540 AGMRPAMPEAA
+540 
-551 TPAMP
+551 
-556 EVLPNIL
+556 
-563 PQSGPEVGPGA
+563 
-574 AVPPQAET
+574 
-582 GLPATAPVAT
+582 
-592 PAPSAE
+592 
-598 ARPGPDVS
+598 
-606 QLGRGELLHL
+606 
-616 LPEEQRAAARRMTT
+616 
-630 PRIRELVRQAA
+630 
-641 QQPLP
+641 
-646 AGESRILSAEE
+646 
-657 VHHAQENGSGR
+657 
-668 RQSAAGPG
+668 
-676 MGQGDGGTGIHAAA
+676 
-690 EYAGRQGREGDGT
+690 
-703 GAAGHAA
+703 
-710 EGDGRGRTLIKIPQR
+710 
-725 DDEPA
+725 
-730 RFALMEADEVQ
+730 
-741 ASHLPESSF
+741 
-750 QRNPRY
+750 
-756 GLENERRYHDEP
+756 
-768 ASRQKVLENAARLD
+768 
-782 PAFLLESVDAAHGA
+782 
-796 PIVDRQGNVLGGNG
+796 
-810 RAMSIRQAYEK
+810 
-821 FPDRAE
+821 
-827 AYRAALR
+827 
-834 SQAERLGIDPQLVG
+834 
-848 ALRRP
+848 
-853 VLVRRLERDHSREVR
+853 
-868 QQLVSA
+868 
-874 LNDSFTDRKESRA
+874 
-887 AGKSR
+887 
-892 GARLSVRTLDALA
+892 
-905 SGLREADSL
+905 
-914 RQYFDTPASAAVVE
+914 
-928 MLVSDGVLQRTERN
+928 
-942 AFIGP
+942 
-947 DGLLNPDGKRLV
+947 
-959 EEALRGRV
+959 
-967 AGSYEALAAMPG
+967 
-979 QILAKIDAAIP
+979 
-990 HLLIAENVGGA
+990 
-1001 WDITRHLRDA
+1001 
-1011 IDLLA
+1011 
-1016 EYRAAGAQ
+1016 
-1024 DAELFLARTDMLR
+1024 
-1037 EGKAPSER
+1037 
-1045 YSQAAQQL
+1045 
-1053 FRMAIG
+1053 
-1059 MKKAEFVGAFAR
+1059 
-1071 YAAHAKASP
+1071 
-1080 EAGGMPGATLPQ
+1080 
-1092 AKAAETFLG
+1092 
-1101 ILPKRDKAADKA
+1101 
-1113 VERTADAPV
+1113 
-1122 HGGNDTGQDTQE
+1122 
-1134 AEHVEQHPGGD
+1134 
-1145 LERHS
+1145 
-1150 GDGNAQDRVGEE
+1150 
-1162 ALPADGAGDGAGGRE
+1162 
-1177 GGGRAGKELAAG
+1177 
-1189 GGEGLSGHAAP
+1189 
-1200 AAGTGGPAAVDAQT
+1200 
-1214 SGARRG
+1214 
-1220 PAGSEQSGGSRGHGG
+1220 
-1235 HGLDVRRDGEA
+1235 
-1246 ATAGAAA
+1246 
-1253 RSDDGVTEEDAHLR
+1253 
-1267 AIRRALPGLY
+1267 
-1277 PGQQEDV
+1277 
-1284 AFAERRFGAG
+1284 
-1294 QGVLFTNGTGTGKTG
+1294 
-1309 LGLGIIKR
+1309 
-1317 LVAAGRENIL
+1317 
-1327 IAVPADK
+1327 
-1334 IGTDWG
+1334 
-1340 QLGERLGVET
+1340 
-1350 SKLADTRDAG
+1350 
-1360 KGVTI
+1360 
-1365 TTHANM
+1365 
-1371 AQNDAL
+1371 
-1377 FSREWDLI
+1377 
-1385 VIDEAHKLS
+1385 
-1394 SGKNGDS
+1394 
-1401 TALLERLRGLAL
+1401 
-1413 HPRGVRVRAERTG
+1413 
-1426 RGVELM
+1426 
-1432 RELSRL
+1432 
-1438 RERRSAEKRL
+1438 
-1448 SREEEAREEELSRQ
+1448 
-1462 FREWQEEVA
+1462 
-1471 RTVAEARRGNRADL
+1471 
-1485 AHDGSGMPGV
+1485 
-1495 LLLSA
+1495 
-1500 TPFAYEK
+1500 
-1507 SVDYAEG
+1507 
-1514 LLFDYPQRERKG
+1514 
-1526 YNDPDGHGAFMMEH
+1526 
-1540 FGYRMRYGK
+1540 
-1549 LTQPEADVDSALMQ
+1549 
-1563 RQFNSWLKR
+1563 
-1572 QGALSSRNLDTPF
+1572 
-1585 DYDRRF
+1585 
-1591 VLTENAIGQKIDEG
+1591 
-1605 LAFLRDNRDRYEELH
+1605 
-1620 EHLNSAFDHLAR
+1620 
-1632 RYLLEAIKARDAVGL
+1632 
-1647 IREHRRLGRKV
+1647 
-1658 VVFHQFNKGGGF
+1658 
-1670 HPFDVG
+1670 
-1676 GISPA
+1676 
-1681 MGEKLHAQAR
+1681 
-1691 DFAAERPD
+1691 
-1699 LVDLPLKDLASPVE
+1699 
-1713 TLKQAFPDARVFSGL
+1713 
-1728 VSRKDREAAVREFQR
+1728 
-1743 DDGGAD
+1743 
-1749 IIIVQADAGEAGLS
+1749 QADAGEAGLS

-1874 QTAVSEFDRAKSLY
+1874 QIAVSEFDRAKSLY

-1895 ARTRSR
+1895 ASTRSR

-2032 AFLAP
+2032 AFFAP

-2066 CKVLVI
+2066 CKVLII

-2085 PAADAVSLEAGTV
+2085 PAADVVSLEAGTV

-2118 RDETR
+2118 GDETR

-2153 KKARELAAWLKA
+2153 KKARELAAWLKV

-2196 REGAH
+2196 RESAH
-2201 NQAYA
+2201 NQAYG

-2250 MKFDIPSDKE
+2250 FKMDVPSEQEIKVRKAWRGE
-2260 SSYRKDILK
+2260 SAPED
-2269 EKDIEEL
+2269 L

-2285 MEIAPV
+2285 IEIAPV
-2291 LYREPA
+2291 LYRGVVPK
-2297 RNTTGFTQTTGAIDA
+2297 NGVPTQTTGAITSI
-2312 VSLGVLRDAV
+2312 SLGVLRDAV
-2322 KPTRLEEGAL
+2322 KPTRLEEGVL

-2339 RHLPPPRDVFRSP
+2339 RHLPPPCEVFRSP
-2352 GEEAIR
+2352 GAEAIR

-2493 AERRAR
+2493 AERRAQ

-2568 LASLPAVKR
+2568 LASLPAAER

-2586 VRKDTEAWERQVE
+2586 VRKDTEAWERLVDAFQPE
-2599 EVAAG
+2599 NQPRG
-2604 RGDRFKALRVGATPD
+2604 RQPKLMTVCNTPD
-2619 VLVRLGARQLPMQM
+2619 VLQKLGALDLPMTMSADNLAKVLSDKQDHQLPKALVKQ
-2633 EQRNLKKILSKHS
+2633 
-2646 IPLETLR
+2646 
-2653 DLPAQLASPLM
+2653 LPAALAEPVM
-2664 VFKSATM
+2664 VFESAT
-2671 ADAYVV
+2671 AAESFVV
-2677 LTEME
+2677 LTELKHEGRSVM
-2682 RDGENLV
+2682 V
-2689 AAVHFDV
+2689 AVHLDTERQRV
-2696 TAGRIH
+2696 R
-2702 VNDVASI
+2702 VNDIASAYRRGNEAWYI
-2709 HDRSVDRDGK
+2709 RQMEEGRLLYQDK
-2719 KIPGWVWIRNQI
+2719 K
-2731 EKGNL
+2731 
-2736 RYYDTTR
+2736 
-2743 SPRWFRE
+2743 
-2750 RAGLQLS
+2750 
-2757 SVVNHGGYRGI
+2757 
-2768 RILTDKDVVKP
+2768 
-2779 VQPPLPSLAD
+2779 
-2789 KEKSLAWARTNR
+2789 KSLAWARTNR
-2801 LQLPQV
+2801 LQLPRV

-2815 VKKILDETDVVKPIA
+2815 GNKILDETDVVKPIA

-2868 NREMGRLV
+2868 NKEMGRLV

-2954 GKPIPALKG
+2954 GKPIPALKD

-3058 YVAASRD
+3058 YVAAFRD

-3139 AKQTAQVRETLLAG
+3139 AKQTALVRETLLAG

-3178 EDIKGVLHAYLAG
+3178 EDIKGVIHAYLAG

-3216 TPRLWEYASQYS
+3216 TLRLWEYASQYS

-3262 VNLTQNLIV
+3262 ANLTQNLIV

-3489 TLSALCTAASGD
+3489 TLSALCTAAAGD

-3573 AVNKPSRALEAH
+3573 AVNKPSKALEAH

-3620 GRPLNRPGQPGARR
+3620 GRSLNRPGQPGARR

-3646 FQPTSSAKSFAAY
+3646 FQPTSSAKSFEAY

-3708 AAGRTD
+3708 AEGRAD